1 MKMKF
6 AKRCLVAIA
15 AGLLSTS
22 VAMAQESDK
31 AASLDELLNMVKDS
45 RISETTEH
53 RNREQQFTREKG
65 NQANL
70 LKKAQDTL
78 VAEERRSE
86 RLEDTHTKQELDV
99 DAKRK
104 QFNERLGS
112 LRELFGHLTSTAGD
126 LRAGLSGSLISAQYP
141 NRGEFLTELIDKMN
155 SNTRLPRLEEIERL
169 WYEQQRQ
176 MVESG
181 RVVAFTGTVIKP
193 NGENVEQEVIRI
205 GSFNL
210 VSEGKYLNY
219 VPDGYKMEELIRQ
232 PDGKYLSAAS
242 KLQGASSG
250 LIGVG
255 LDPTGPTGG
264 SLLGALINSPTWGER
279 LWTQGGV
286 VGYAIMI
293 VGAFGLLIGLWRL
306 VYLFSVNARV
316 SSQLKSGKAST
327 SNPLGRVLK
336 AAEENANAET
346 ETLELKLEE
355 AVLKE
360 RPAIESGLAMLKI
373 IAAVAPLM
381 GLLGTVTGMILT
393 FQAITIFGAGDPK
406 NMASGISSALI
417 TTVWGLIVAIPV
429 VLIHTVV
436 NGRAKRI
443 IHVLEEQSAGI
454 IAENAERK

>member
-6 AKRCLVAIA
+6 AKRCLVVVA

-22 VAMAQESDK
+22 AVMAQESDK

-45 RISETTEH
+45 RISETAEH
-53 RNREQQFTREKG
+53 RKREQQFTRQKG
-65 NQANL
+65 NQASL
-70 LKKAQDTL
+70 LKQSQDTL
-78 VAEERRSE
+78 AAEERRSE
-86 RLEDTHTKQELDV
+86 RLEDTHAKQELDV
-99 DAKRK
+99 DAKRQ

-126 LRAGLSGSLISAQYP
+126 LRSTLNTSLISAQYP
-141 NRGEFLTELIDKMN
+141 NRGEFLVELIDKMN
-155 SNTRLPRLEEIERL
+155 SSTRLPSLDEIERL

-181 RVVAFTGTVIKP
+181 RVVTFTGTVIKP
-193 NGENVEQEVIRI
+193 NGENAEQQVVRI
-205 GSFNL
+205 GSYNL

-219 VPDGYKMEELIRQ
+219 VQDGYKMEELIRQ
-232 PDGKYLSAAS
+232 PDSNYLNSAS
-242 KLQGASSG
+242 ELQSATSG
-250 LIGVG
+250 LVGVG
-255 LDPTGPTGG
+255 LDPTGPAGG
-264 SLLGALINSPTWGER
+264 TLLGALINSPTWKER
-279 LWTQGGV
+279 LLTQGGV
-286 VGYAIMI
+286 VGYAIMA
-293 VGAFGLLIGLWRL
+293 VGALGLLIGLWRI
-306 VYLFSVNARV
+306 VYLFTVSAKV
-316 SSQLKSGKAST
+316 SSQLKSKKANT
-327 SNPLGRVLK
+327 NNPLGRVLK
-336 AAEENANAET
+336 AAEENSSADT

-360 RPAIESGLAMLKI
+360 RPAIESGLAILKI

-406 NMASGISSALI
+406 NMAGGISSALI
-417 TTVWGLIVAIPV
+417 TTVWGLLVAIPV

-436 NGRAKRI
+436 NGRAKRV

>member
-6 AKRCLVAIA
+6 AKSCLVAVA

-22 VAMAQESDK
+22 VAVAQEDK
-31 AASLDELLNMVKDS
+31 AASLDELLNMVKES
-45 RISETTEH
+45 RIQESAEH
-53 RNREQQFTREKG
+53 KQREQQFQREKN
-65 NQANL
+65 NQASL
-70 LKKAQDTL
+70 LKQAQNTL
-78 VAEERRSE
+78 ASEEARSE
-86 RLEDTHTKQELDV
+86 RLEQTYADQELEV
-99 DAKRK
+99 EAKRK

-126 LRAGLSGSLISAQYP
+126 LRSTLSTSLISAQYP
-141 NRGEFLTELIDKMN
+141 NRGEFLTGLIDKMN
-155 SNTRLPRLEEIERL
+155 SNTRLPSIEEIERL

-181 RVVAFTGTVIKP
+181 KVVKFNGTVIKP
-193 NGENVEQEVIRI
+193 NGDKVDQEVVRI
-205 GSFNL
+205 GSYNL

-219 VPDGYKMEELIRQ
+219 IADGYKMEELTRQ
-232 PDGKYLSAAS
+232 PEAFLGAAQE
-242 KLQGASSG
+242 LQNASGG
-250 LIGVG
+250 LVGVG

-264 SLLGALINSPTWGER
+264 SLLNALIDSPTWGER
-279 LWTQGGV
+279 WHQGGG
-286 VGYAIMI
+286 VGYAITI
-293 VGAFGLLIGLWRL
+293 VGIIGLIIGLWRII
-306 VYLFSVNARV
+306 YLTLVNAKV
-316 SSQLKSGKAST
+316 SSQLKSKKANT
-327 SNPLGRVLK
+327 NNPLGRVLK
-336 AAEENANAET
+336 VAEDNPHVDG

-360 RPAIESGLAMLKI
+360 RPAIESGLAILKI

-381 GLLGTVTGMILT
+381 GLLGTVVGMILT

-417 TTVWGLIVAIPV
+417 TTVLGLVVAIPT
-429 VLIHTVV
+429 VLLHTIV
-436 NGRAKRI
+436 NGRAKRV